1 MQKAFLLMTV
11 LESRGKHDYTC
22 GGCLSHTTISDTTNE
37 PVMDSA
43 HKSTCGQ
50 KCNYVQKK
58 SGVVYL
64 KILGPGVDFRIQMK
78 WKLTV
83 RAWRMESWG
92 LLGLSVAHEAN
103 ARSSVSSSFW
113 GDAGKS
119 QMDPACRH
127 QFCKQRFHLSQLL

>member
-58 SGVVYL
+58 SVVI
-64 KILGPGVDFRIQMK
+64 KILNNGLQMI
-78 WKLTV
+78 LPQPT
-83 RAWRMESWG
+83 AQASSYTT
-92 LLGLSVAHEAN
+92 LL
-103 ARSSVSSSFW
+103 F
-113 GDAGKS
+113 
-119 QMDPACRH
+119 
-127 QFCKQRFHLSQLL
+127 